1 MSTTNQTKDQNQD
14 QADIDYLH
22 PDGKPAATTKK
33 TKSEEEYA
41 LAEKSTEKSI
51 AEADGHHMC
60 SSECQKHH
68 QV

>member
-1 MSTTNQTKDQNQD
+1 MSTTKEEK
-14 QADIDYLH
+14 DIDYLH
-22 PDGKPAATTKK
+22 PDGKPSTPAGKAKDEGQAAQD
-33 TKSEEEYA
+33 KSI
-41 LAEKSTEKSI
+41 EKSI

>member
-1 MSTTNQTKDQNQD
+1 MSTTKEQE
-14 QADIDYLH
+14 DIDYLH
-22 PDGKPAATTKK
+22 PDGKPAAPAKK

-41 LAEKSTEKSI
+41 LAEKSVEKSI

-60 SSECQKHH
+60 SPECQKHH